1 LTAILPASYRKYA
14 NWLLYGLGIVFLI
27 AWLGPLVADK
37 SGVQIAQRTISGLL
51 LGGIYATIAL
61 GIVVINKASGVFNF
75 AHGGMMMVS
84 GFLFFSFF
92 TEANIAPL
100 GAFLLATA
108 TVVMVLGTASARNLL
123 KPLYLLGGAVAVILL
138 TIGMSIGGLE
148 LRWLHA
154 MVGAI
159 CGTVLLGL
167 VIERFTIRPLIGQPI
182 FAAVMVT
189 LALAEIL
196 VGLTNL
202 LWGAQPRSLLIFSEP
217 HPFLPGQLVR
227 IQDPIRIQADFLG
240 GSVLIDQP
248 RLLAFVIALIAFGAF
263 FALFRYTSIGLAM
276 RATSEN
282 QQLAESVG
290 LRVMRATSENQQ
302 LAESVGLRVRV
313 ILAVTWGIAALLA
326 GIAGVLY
333 AGSTNSSTIDTNL
346 HFIALRAFPAVL
358 LGGLES
364 ITGALV
370 GGLVLGL
377 TEEWA
382 KLLFTGDVAE
392 NLAPYVVL
400 MIILVVRPQG
410 LFGEKRIERI

>member
-1 LTAILPASYRKYA
+1 MTAILPASYRKYA

-92 TEANIAPL
+92 TEANISPV

-108 TVVMVLGTASARNLL
+108 TVVMVLGTASWRNLL
-123 KPLYLLGGAVAVILL
+123 KPLYLIGGAVAVGLL
-138 TIGMSIGGLE
+138 TLGMSVGGLE
-148 LRWLHA
+148 LRWVHA

-159 CGTVLLGL
+159 CGTILLGL

-196 VGLTNL
+196 VGVTNL

-263 FALFRYTSIGLAM
+263 FALFRYTSIGLA
-276 RATSEN
+276 
-282 QQLAESVG
+282 
-290 LRVMRATSENQQ
+290 MRATSENQQ

>member
-1 LTAILPASYRKYA
+1 MTAILPASYRKYA

-290 LRVMRATSENQQ
+290 LRV
-302 LAESVGLRVRV
+302 RV

>member
-290 LRVMRATSENQQ
+290 LRV
-302 LAESVGLRVRV
+302 RV